1 MTEKRKQRMKT
12 RNVILLLLLIA
23 AAYACFLPL
32 PRSIHVTHCAVAWR
46 NCDDANTPTSVTM
59 DGIYFDYLFRED
71 YFDGAITVSG
81 FPETFKPLPRVT
93 FHDGMGMLF
102 YQGEQGLLEPMF
114 GWIIPSPEGSAFTIG
129 VHNEHGWSADT
140 GLNITGPADNRY
152 EAVQLANKLCQRYHP
167 SFLGT
172 WTFE

>member
-1 MTEKRKQRMKT
+1 
-12 RNVILLLLLIA
+12 
-23 AAYACFLPL
+23 
-32 PRSIHVTHCAVAWR
+32 
-46 NCDDANTPTSVTM
+46 
-59 DGIYFDYLFRED
+59 
-71 YFDGAITVSG
+71 
-81 FPETFKPLPRVT
+81 
-93 FHDGMGMLF
+93 MGMLF

-114 GWIIPSPEGSAFTIG
+114 GWIIPSPDGSAFTIG